1 MSTQFG
7 GSEASVTET
16 MVNNETTTTGTAGSA
31 NTGDNMTRVYHS
43 RSVVGGRRPFRAA
56 GRIRP
61 EGVSITP
68 QVEVISNETA
78 TDETTMS
85 EGNTPV
91 EENIIENEAPV
102 NVQQE
107 VPQMAVQQ
115 PMQQAVPQPQM
126 AVQQPMQQAVPQPQM
141 AVQQLVQQPV
151 QQAVPQPQMAMQQPM
166 QQAAPQPQMTV
177 QPDFPVDLMDAD
189 LINRIDE
196 FRSQA
201 QALQDMISA
210 REAQAKELEARN
222 RQLQNDYANR
232 QNSAIGIANGMEDQL
247 DQMIETLRIDMQ
259 DMEQNINASTAAKI
273 TQSIQQTEGLR
284 VSLEEIKQKLSE
296 PLDGGAIM
304 DTLEEIKQ
312 KLDTP
317 EQGGNSEI
325 MASLDEIKK
334 SVAASDDE
342 DLKESFEDLTKAVTT
357 SKNEILD
364 SVHTENVKVFRNIQ
378 DLIKED
384 KSGEELELS
393 LEVWYRIIKRRLSI
407 TMTIMIINMGLACVL
422 ILAILGV
429 I

>member
-16 MVNNETTTTGTAGSA
+16 MENNETTTTGTAGSA

-91 EENIIENEAPV
+91 EENIIENEVPV

-115 PMQQAVPQPQM
+115 PMQQAV
-126 AVQQPMQQAVPQPQM
+126 
-141 AVQQLVQQPV
+141 
-151 QQAVPQPQMAMQQPM
+151 
-166 QQAAPQPQMTV
+166 PQPQMTV

>member
-16 MVNNETTTTGTAGSA
+16 MENNETTTTGTAGSA

-91 EENIIENEAPV
+91 EENIIENETPV

-115 PMQQAVPQPQM
+115 PMQQAAPQPQM
-126 AVQQPMQQAVPQPQM
+126 AVQQAAPQPQM
-141 AVQQLVQQPV
+141 VVQQPI

-317 EQGGNSEI
+317 EQGDNSEI

-334 SVAASDDE
+334 SVASSDDE

>member
-16 MVNNETTTTGTAGSA
+16 MENNETTTTGTAGSA

-126 AVQQPMQQAVPQPQM
+126 AVQQPM
-141 AVQQLVQQPV
+141 